1 MLGHIEMRRFL
12 LGVNFILI
20 GLVRRFFRRGSKQ
33 GPVVTG
39 HDRTFFSLD
48 RPKNCQIVKFSFVW
62 SFSTKK

>member
-48 RPKNCQIVKFSFVW
+48 RPKNCQI
-62 SFSTKK
+62 